1 MPDSSILL
9 VFGPQAPSFKA
20 EDIQKLRSVSG
31 QDKHTSWI
39 SKIVAEL
46 PDLWGAFEEKFPEY
60 SITEGKRKLQDLHQW
75 IVAGNIPNDV
85 PQLPN
90 LVLSPLVVMSQIVE
104 LLSNRYQEPT
114 TVDTGPSDARYFLAR
129 TKATVGFC
137 TGIFGALAFSLSN
150 SEDELHDYISRVIR
164 ISMLV
169 GGVVDS
175 QEHRSPLGGWRA
187 LSVAWKTAEIGEEM
201 GKVLKEYPEAYVSV
215 IYDDQRVTVTAP
227 ASSIM
232 ALQQRFR
239 AVGGTTFDIGI
250 RGSFHHPSYQNTV
263 DVLTQYCDE
272 HPVKL
277 ALPAMSSLIRPV
289 LFNSQSTADL
299 QSPVSLHKRALQAIL
314 VERSPW
320 IQTLRHAR
328 DMWLSDDD
336 CSVLPLG
343 SERCIPHSMI
353 ASLGSRIVAKSLRNE
368 ADLSSEDNLTAAP
381 AQNNGLHPRKP
392 DDIAIIGM
400 AVKVAGADDTG
411 DFWKLLSE
419 AKSQHKE
426 VPRERFNFDSNSW
439 REQDPTR
446 KWFANLVN
454 NYDTF
459 DHRFFKKSPREIA
472 STDPQHRQMLQ
483 AAYQAVEQSG
493 YFGRDPKDR
502 DQSVGCFIGNC
513 TGDYEANISCHQPN
527 AFTAVGNLR
536 SFTAGKISHYF
547 GWVGPTRRWRG
558 GTNMI
563 THPGWFQNLAAASFL
578 SPTGQCKPFDA
589 GADGYCRGEGVAA
602 VYLKKMSAAIAD
614 GDQVFGA
621 ISGTAVTQNQNCT
634 PIFVPSAPSLAD
646 LFEKVMG
653 QAQVVADQ
661 IGYVEAHGTGTPVG
675 DPAEYQSI
683 LSVLAG
689 ARRTKQVS
697 LGSVKGLV
705 GHTEGASGAI
715 SLLKSLLM
723 LHHNEIPAQP
733 SFEKLSPGIPASPDD
748 KLFIATNSVPWAAND
763 GQARSVLINNY
774 GASGSNASMVVTES
788 PTAATALRSQ
798 HSLQLMDAADCPLRL
813 IAADDA
819 SLRRYCARLE
829 RFLQQPSNTQTQY
842 SLADLSFN
850 LSRQCNP
857 SLERHMAIS
866 CRSLTE
872 LKSRLKDPPQPYA
885 PPPPRP
891 VILSFGGQVS
901 THVGVDRA
909 VYLASRIFR
918 VHLDECDS
926 LCRALGASS
935 IFPDIFSR
943 DAVGKNDVAHL
954 QTMLF
959 SAQYACAQSWIDC
972 GTQPVAVVGHS
983 FGELTALCI
992 SGALGLREALRMIIG
1007 RATAIRDH
1015 WADEKGAMLAVQGNK
1030 TDVHNILADAARR
1043 DRLAGEQEAHSCTIA
1058 CFNGPTSF
1066 TIAGSR
1072 ASIDRLTKV
1081 IASNPRYSSLVRY
1094 KKLNVTNAFHSALVQ
1109 DLEQHL
1115 HEVGQR
1121 LSFTRP
1127 IIHLELATE
1136 SGQSLNRALG
1146 PSYVANHM
1154 RNPVYFQQAVHRLS
1168 EQYPS
1173 AIWLEA
1179 GFNSTITDMANRAL
1193 GAPKASHF
1201 QGVNIGNGNGLQQLT
1216 NISIRLWK
1224 EGLSQ
1229 LVHWTHHRHQT
1240 YDYATLLLPPYQF
1253 EQSRHWTE
1261 LKSLPSPQGSSL
1273 SASIATQGAAGPP
1286 KGLWSFVKWRD
1297 DHQRKARFSINTE
1310 SEEYKSLVAGH
1321 VIAQT
1326 VPICPATVELD
1337 IVIEA
1342 VLRVRPGGAEGLQPQ
1357 VQGMSNQAAIC
1368 HNPTRCVFLDIEA
1381 TDKERHLWD
1390 WKFTSQDRATGAQ
1403 STLHAT
1409 GKVVL
1414 ITPTDEAAVLEF
1426 SLLERLMTHQDCL
1439 DLLDKPGMADDV
1451 IQSRTIYRTFSPVVD
1466 YGESFRGLRK
1476 LVGRSNRSAG
1486 RLTMKASNDSWLDAH
1501 LGDCFC
1507 QTAGIWVNCV
1517 NENCDPGDMF
1527 IAIGIE
1533 KWIRSPKET
1542 SRSTTGSWH
1551 VLANHHTVSR
1561 QSVLTDV
1568 FVYEPTSGD
1577 LVEVI
1582 LGIRYHKVAKTSMSK
1597 LLLKLS
1603 SSESTTKLPKLRDFE
1618 TTTTPDPKG
1627 VPPSESAFNEPEVQG
1642 NTEARQNQPANGAG
1656 ASSVANKIRAL
1667 LAEMSGIEE
1676 EDIRDDSQLVDMGI
1690 DSLMGMEVAREL
1702 SCLFDTSFSIE
1713 DFLDVTDFRGLVNCV
1728 RGMLG
1733 PATSDGDSMDESQ
1746 RRSVFPTGGG
1756 SGEQSTTP
1764 SSDGESEDQR
1774 QEKTPLTEASNELSI
1789 SVGMFRDAFEECKQA
1804 TGTYLANWAC
1814 AGYASTVLPEM
1825 DRLCVALI
1833 LEAFEQMGCALG
1845 AAKSGDQL
1853 QRISCTSSQQY
1864 LTNYLYSIL
1873 DKSAGLVE
1881 QVGGASGM
1889 VRRTSVTA
1897 PSDPSQTIVDEL
1909 LRRYPAQHCAI
1920 KLTYFTGTKLVQI
1933 LEGHCDGIK
1942 LIFGSQEGRELVAA
1956 LYGDFFLNQVA
1967 NAQMGDMLRGIAAK
1981 LLPHALKSAAP
1992 LRIMEVGA
2000 GTGGTT
2006 QQLVKVLAELGIPVV
2021 YTFTDLAASF
2031 VAAAR
2036 KRFKHYPFMEFRTH
2050 DIEKPL
2056 HGDLLGTQ
2064 HVIIASNAIHA
2075 TRSLVNSTKH
2085 LRQGLRP
2092 DGGFLMMMEM
2102 THPMYWVDL
2111 IFGLFEGWWLFE
2123 DGREHAVADTSV
2135 WETALH
2141 GAGYSAVDWT
2151 DGKSPEA
2158 KLERVIVAFSSEASV
2173 APAYASA
2180 LGSPESPRYEYLNS
2194 PISDEPPREPMASDL
2209 VSRKIAVDDYV
2220 RRCSQG
2226 FSAPQQRPIMDEVP
2240 DDSRQST
2247 SVCVAVT
2254 GATGSLG
2261 AHIVAHLAGLGHV
2274 SRVICLN
2281 RRSTTA
2287 SAEFRQDQAFR
2298 TRGLCLE
2305 ASSRAK
2311 VRVLDADTRAEA
2323 LGLSVADY
2331 QDLAGSVT
2339 HIIHNA
2345 WPMTSKRALSGLDA
2359 QFRVM
2364 RNMVDLAHA
2373 AASRPGRREDER
2385 ITFQFVSSIAIVG
2398 HHPYKT
2404 GKAAAPEER
2413 MTIDSVLPNGY
2424 GDAKFVCERILDE
2437 TLHKHPAF
2445 FRPMSVRPGQIA
2457 GSSVSG
2463 YWNPQEHLPFLIKS
2477 SQTLKA
2483 IPKFDGELSWTP
2495 VNDVAGT
2502 LCDLVLSPGA
2512 THPIYHI
2519 DNPVRQLWKEMV
2531 PVLAQF
2537 LEVDRAIPLQE
2548 WLGQVRSFTGKP
2560 ADNPAGQLVD
2570 FLEDNFVRMS
2580 CGGLLLDT
2588 SKACKDSPTL
2598 AAVGPISTDVVQRYI
2613 QSWKKRGFLR

>member
-1 MPDSSILL
+1 
-9 VFGPQAPSFKA
+9 
-20 EDIQKLRSVSG
+20 
-31 QDKHTSWI
+31 
-39 SKIVAEL
+39 
-46 PDLWGAFEEKFPEY
+46 
-60 SITEGKRKLQDLHQW
+60 
-75 IVAGNIPNDV
+75 
-85 PQLPN
+85 
-90 LVLSPLVVMSQIVE
+90 
-104 LLSNRYQEPT
+104 
-114 TVDTGPSDARYFLAR
+114 
-129 TKATVGFC
+129 
-137 TGIFGALAFSLSN
+137 
-150 SEDELHDYISRVIR
+150 
-164 ISMLV
+164 
-169 GGVVDS
+169 
-175 QEHRSPLGGWRA
+175 
-187 LSVAWKTAEIGEEM
+187 
-201 GKVLKEYPEAYVSV
+201 
-215 IYDDQRVTVTAP
+215 
-227 ASSIM
+227 M

-547 GWVGPTRRWRG
+547 GWVGPSMCVDTACSSSLVAIHQACQSLLTGECSAALAG

-1603 SSESTTKLPKLRDFE
+1603 SSESTTKLPKLRGFE